1 MPANAWDRV
10 LAALS
15 AEVDPEEFRRWFGT
29 TAYASD
35 SGDRIT
41 VWVHSE
47 AARRHIQTH
56 YQGKIDRVL
65 ETLDRPDTE
74 IRLVVAGYDDEDERE

>member
-1 MPANAWDRV
+1 MPANSWDRL

-15 AEVDPEEFRRWFGT
+15 AELDPEEFRRWFAS

-47 AARRHIQTH
+47 SVRRHIQTH
-56 YQGKIDRVL
+56 YQHKIDRAL
-65 ETLDRPDTE
+65 EALDRSDTE
-74 IRLVVAGYDDEDERE
+74 VRLVVAGYDDEDERE